1 MMATWT
7 RMMTMM
13 KVICD
18 QRQDI
23 LKSDVREE

>member
-7 RMMTMM
+7 RMVIMM
-13 KVICD
+13 KGICG

-23 LKSDVREE
+23 LKSDVWEE

>member
-7 RMMTMM
+7 RMVTMM
-13 KVICD
+13 NVICD

>member
-7 RMMTMM
+7 RTVIMM
-13 KVICD
+13 KVIRD

-23 LKSDVREE
+23 LKLDVREE

>member
-7 RMMTMM
+7 RAVIMM
-13 KVICD
+13 KVIRD

-23 LKSDVREE
+23 LKLDVREE